1 MPRDDAPR
9 LAAPAGADDQH
20 IQARRAEPGT
30 VSRSPFGELDQIG
43 MLNLLTAESTRD
55 VLARADGGHVI
66 DLSVDVF
73 VGMPTWTAGGEPPF
87 QLWMEHTPRGSAVDD
102 PIGVGRP
109 QNEKVSWSA
118 DAMSMFVHSG
128 THIDTLNHFGYDG
141 RIWNGFSADE
151 HLGSKH
157 WTVAGADMLPPII
170 ARSVLIDVAADQGV
184 DVLPDS
190 FGIGRAE
197 LEAALGRQDVDLR
210 VGDVVCVRTGR
221 GSVWPDAQRYL
232 PREPGLTLDGARFLA
247 EAGAIAIGAD
257 NIALEQLPSADPEN
271 WMAVH
276 TYLLAEAGVPII
288 EVLDLEQLSRERL
301 YEFAFFGACMKIR
314 GATGGPMRPLAM
326 PFRER

>member
-1 MPRDDAPR
+1 MPEH
-9 LAAPAGADDQH
+9 LIAAH
-20 IQARRAEPGT
+20 RATRGQ
-30 VSRSPFGELDQIG
+30 VSQSPFGPDDQIG
-43 MLNLLTAESTRD
+43 MLNLLTSESTRA

-87 QLWMEHTPRGSAVDD
+87 QMWMEHTPRGSAVDD
-102 PIGVGRP
+102 PIGVGRA
-109 QNEKVSWSA
+109 QNEHVSWSA

-141 RIWNGFSADE
+141 RIWNGFTADD

-157 WTVAGADMLPPII
+157 WTIGGADAMPPII
-170 ARSVLIDVAADQGV
+170 ARGVLIDVAAAHGV

-190 FGIGRAE
+190 YAIGRGD
-197 LEAALGRQDVDLR
+197 LEAALDRQGVTVE

-221 GSVWPDAQRYL
+221 GSVWPDAARYL
-232 PREPGLTLDGARFLA
+232 PLEPGLDLEGATFLA

-257 NIALEQLPSADPEN
+257 NIASEVLPSPDPDN

-276 TYLLAEAGVPII
+276 TYLLAECGVPII
-288 EVLDLEQLSRERL
+288 EVLELEELSRQRL
-301 YEFAFFGACMKIR
+301 YEFAFVGACMKIR

-326 PFRER
+326 PLKENP

>member
-1 MPRDDAPR
+1 MTVPEH
-9 LAAPAGADDQH
+9 LIAAH
-20 IQARRAEPGT
+20 RATRGQ
-30 VSRSPFGELDQIG
+30 VSQSPFGPDDQIG
-43 MLNLLTAESTRD
+43 MLNLLTSESTRA

-87 QLWMEHTPRGSAVDD
+87 QMWMEHTPRGSAVDD
-102 PIGVGRP
+102 PIGVGRA
-109 QNEKVSWSA
+109 QNEHVSWSA

-141 RIWNGFSADE
+141 RIWNGFTADD

-157 WTVAGADMLPPII
+157 WTIGGADAMPPII
-170 ARSVLIDVAADQGV
+170 ARGVLIDVAAAHGV

-190 FGIGRAE
+190 YAIGRGD
-197 LEAALGRQDVDLR
+197 LEAALDRQGVTVE

-221 GSVWPDAQRYL
+221 GSVWPDAARYL
-232 PREPGLTLDGARFLA
+232 PLEPGLDLEGATFLA

-257 NIALEQLPSADPEN
+257 NIASEVLPSPDPDN

-276 TYLLAEAGVPII
+276 TYLLAECGVPII
-288 EVLDLEQLSRERL
+288 EVLELEELSRQRL
-301 YEFAFFGACMKIR
+301 YEFAFVGACMKIR

-326 PFRER
+326 PLKENP